1 MIVLL
6 TVCSILSVLMALP
19 ALVVSIY
26 TLIEFKAMQ
35 KSTHKI
41 EYMPI
46 PVPEVNPKEEK
57 EFKESFNEDYND
69 KFII

>member
-1 MIVLL
+1 
-6 TVCSILSVLMALP
+6 MALP

-46 PVPEVNPKEEK
+46 PVPEVNAKQEK
-57 EFKESFNEDYND
+57 EFKETFNEDFND
-69 KFII
+69 NFIL